1 MANAK
6 KIIGRIV
13 GIILLSIGLF
23 IIIMFSMFSIVYI
36 YFHIYILI
44 LPIITGVFLF
54 AIGLV
59 FLMASWKRILAAN
72 AKEILGFILLSIG
85 LIIIILGGILM
96 YKVGSYWSMFVFAPI
111 IGVVLFVTGLNL
123 LLTSRKKNSKSPD
136 KSIT

>member
-1 MANAK
+1 MLMTNAK
-6 KIIGRIV
+6 KIAKTIV
-13 GIILLSIGLF
+13 GIILLVIGLF

-36 YFHIYILI
+36 LNPIYML
-44 LPIITGVFLF
+44 LIITGVFLF
-54 AIGLV
+54 AIGLI
-59 FLMASWKRILAAN
+59 FLMASWKKILAAN
-72 AKEILGFILLSIG
+72 AKEIVGFILLSIG